1 MTTARKKFVYL
12 KPKNEKSYD
21 YYDRVML
28 GLQSCEVLETNEKM
42 YLLKPIKSM
51 ETFWLDKSGD
61 DCWEFES

>member
-1 MTTARKKFVYL
+1 MVGTRKKFVYL

-28 GLQSCEVLETNEKM
+28 GLQSCEVLDSNEKM

-51 ETFWLDKSGD
+51 ETFWLSKSGD
-61 DCWEFES
+61 ENWEYEV